1 LGFIYHLIFFEK
13 VYYYKEINFETSPPF
28 EEFESPQRRVGMDQE
43 KLLYFKGLLE
53 ERLHAL
59 VEEAEKTVN
68 GMVREPNG
76 DFPDPTDRAT
86 LESDRNFLLR
96 IKDRER
102 KLITKI
108 KEALDRIDNGTY
120 GICESCGRPISEK
133 RLMAR
138 PVTTDCIECK
148 TEEEQKERSEKMR
161 GTRPKSTFP
170 S

>member
-1 LGFIYHLIFFEK
+1 
-13 VYYYKEINFETSPPF
+13 
-28 EEFESPQRRVGMDQE
+28 MDQE

-53 ERLHAL
+53 GRLRVL
-59 VEEAEKTVN
+59 LEEAGKACSDMRQDT
-68 GMVREPNG
+68 NG
-76 DFPDPTDRAT
+76 DFPDPTDRAS

-102 KLITKI
+102 KLILKV
-108 KEALDRIDNGTY
+108 KEALDRVDSGTF

-138 PVTTDCIECK
+138 PVTTLCIECK
-148 TEEEQKERSEKMR
+148 TEREDQERIERQR
-161 GTRPKSTFP
+161 GGRSKGSFP